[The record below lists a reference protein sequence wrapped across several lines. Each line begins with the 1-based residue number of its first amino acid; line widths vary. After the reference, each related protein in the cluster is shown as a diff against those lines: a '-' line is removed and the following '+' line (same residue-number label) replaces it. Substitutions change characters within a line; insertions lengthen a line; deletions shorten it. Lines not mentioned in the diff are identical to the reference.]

1 MTQKTNIPE
10 SDDDA
15 LRIED
20 LHDESDLIPLS
31 PLADFYPDSGC
42 PPNPSHER
50 LIREVAA
57 HIDNPNIA
65 IVVLDADLCIIHVM
79 PATKLLFSDYYVIE
93 KKPFFN
99 VFRQSL
105 ELEEI
110 RQLISSLKSLDQGY
124 SWSGTLRHKT
134 PTAKTLY
141 TNTIFLPFFNA
152 DHVVSGFLV
161 HFFDITYG
169 YNNQLR
175 TTFKSILE
183 AAKLK
188 DNETGLHNER
198 VGYYSKKM
206 AEFLFENH
214 MYAQIDPDFIE
225 NIGFLAAMHDV
236 GKIGTPDYILQKP
249 GKLTDLEW
257 DIMREHTINGTFILS
272 SYPVPM
278 AKEIALSHHEW
289 WNGAG
294 YPFKLEGEM
303 IPLAARITT
312 IADVYDALRMK
323 RTYKEE
329 CTHEE
334 TVNKIY
340 SNRGSQFDPSLVDV
354 FMRISQEFND
364 IWNLLRDTD
373 DRQDG
378 RDHSKEFSESL

>member
-1 MTQKTNIPE
+1 MTQKTNK
-10 SDDDA
+10 SDSDEDA
-15 LRIED
+15 LLTEE
-20 LHDESDLIPLS
+20 LTVASDLIPLS
-31 PLADFYPDSGC
+31 AASDLCTENQDSE
-42 PPNPSHER
+42 SRLYRR
-50 LIREVAA
+50 LIHEVTN

-65 IVVLDADLCIIHVM
+65 IVVLDADLRIVHVM
-79 PATKLLFSDYYVIE
+79 PATQLLFSDYYVIE
-93 KKPFFN
+93 DKPFFN

-105 ELEEI
+105 ELDEI
-110 RQLISSLKSLDQGY
+110 KQLIAALKSVNQGY

-134 PTAKTLY
+134 PTTKTLY

-152 DHVVSGFLV
+152 EHKVSGFLV

-206 AEFLFENH
+206 AEILFENH
-214 MYAQIDPDFIE
+214 LYAQIDPDYID
-225 NIGFLAAMHDV
+225 NISFLAAMHDV

-257 DIMREHTINGTFILS
+257 EIMREHTINGTFILS

-289 WNGAG
+289 WNGSG

-303 IPLAARITT
+303 IPLAARIVT

-329 CTHEE
+329 FTHDEA
-334 TVNKIY
+334 VSKIQA
-340 SNRGSQFDPSLVDV
+340 NRGTQFDPSLVDV
-354 FMRISQEFND
+354 FMRINQEFND

-373 DRQDG
+373 EKRDR
-378 RDHSKEFSESL
+378 RDHSREYTESL